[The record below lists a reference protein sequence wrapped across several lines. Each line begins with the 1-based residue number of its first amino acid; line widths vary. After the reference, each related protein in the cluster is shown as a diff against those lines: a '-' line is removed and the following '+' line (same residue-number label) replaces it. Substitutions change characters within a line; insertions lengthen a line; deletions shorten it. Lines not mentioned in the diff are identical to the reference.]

1 MDLSKCID
9 LCNENRN
16 CKFVQLSKHGEGKI
30 ACRMY
35 SSCYLSR
42 VSNWIGTTYSKD
54 GTCPGKKLLRRLNIT
69 SNKNVKYYNNN
80 ITFVSLETI
89 LVSYLVCFSL
99 VRKTC
104 AQKYKI
110 VAEANSDDKKC
121 TTLCS
126 EDDNCQFAFLDKA
139 GECIT
144 YKSCDQ
150 TRNSLQIGTTFAKS
164 GNKCPGVDLF
174 Y

>member
-1 MDLSKCID
+1 M
-9 LCNENRN
+9 
-16 CKFVQLSKHGEGKI
+16 
-30 ACRMY
+30 
-35 SSCYLSR
+35 
-42 VSNWIGTTYSKD
+42 
-54 GTCPGKKLLRRLNIT
+54 
-69 SNKNVKYYNNN
+69 KYYNNN
-80 ITFVSLETI
+80 KTFVSLKTI
-89 LVSYLVCFSL
+89 SVSYLVCFSS

-110 VAEANSDDKKC
+110 AAEANSDDKKC

-144 YKSCDQ
+144 YKSCEQ

-164 GNKCPGVDLF
+164 GNSNKCPGVDLF
-174 Y
+174 C